1 MFVFFYVHLLQLV
14 PRYLERTKLA
24 KVIESRGLK
33 ILRNIQTQWISLL
46 APSKRLVSGY
56 KYIVMKMS
64 EDFPIIHIVATDYE
78 LFCDVETM
86 M

>member
-1 MFVFFYVHLLQLV
+1 
-14 PRYLERTKLA
+14 LERTKLA